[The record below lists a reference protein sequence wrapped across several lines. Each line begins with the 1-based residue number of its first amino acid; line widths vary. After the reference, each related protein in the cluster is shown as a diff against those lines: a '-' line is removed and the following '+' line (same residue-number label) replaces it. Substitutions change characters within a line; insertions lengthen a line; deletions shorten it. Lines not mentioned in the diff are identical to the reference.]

1 MIPKGRSVLQS
12 VERSALVRYTA
23 EQMFALVNDIASYP
37 QFLPWC
43 AGARVEG
50 VSATELVATVQI
62 ERSVLRTHFTTR
74 NTLTPGR
81 VIDMQLVDGPFRR
94 LSGEWR
100 FDPIGA
106 EGSRVRFKVDF
117 EFSNRVLAAGFNPVF
132 ESVCATMVGA
142 FVERAKSVYG

>member
-1 MIPKGRSVLQS
+1 
-12 VERSALVRYTA
+12 
-23 EQMFALVNDIASYP
+23 MFALVNDIASYP
-37 QFLPWC
+37 RFLPWC
-43 AGARVEG
+43 TAASVQV
-50 VSATELVATVQI
+50 VSPTELVASVQI

-74 NTLTPGR
+74 NTLTVGR
-81 VIDMQLVDGPFRR
+81 VIAMQLVEGPFSK

-100 FDPIGA
+100 FDPIGT

-117 EFSNRVLAAGFNPVF
+117 EFSNRLLAAGLNPVF